1 VTLTGGVH
9 PVLLLHGQPGNPGD
23 WDRVVAE
30 IGSRARV
37 LAIARPGWEPG
48 TAPVDLEG
56 NATAALSALDQAG
69 VTRAVAVGH
78 SLGAGVAAWLAAR
91 APERVAALILAA
103 PAADTRSLTA
113 VDRLLAAPVVGDLLS
128 AAFLAG
134 AGGAV
139 AAPGVRRAIA
149 ARLGVDAGYLRAS
162 GAMLRRRDTWRSFVA
177 EQRMLV
183 RDLPVL
189 ERRLKDISARTT
201 VVAGT
206 DDHIVPISSARAV
219 AQQIRHAQL
228 VELAGAHHLLHQQR
242 PGELAELIVGAAT
255 E

>member
-1 VTLTGGVH
+1 
-9 PVLLLHGQPGNPGD
+9 
-23 WDRVVAE
+23 
-30 IGSRARV
+30 
-37 LAIARPGWEPG
+37 
-48 TAPVDLEG
+48 
-56 NATAALSALDQAG
+56 
-69 VTRAVAVGH
+69 
-78 SLGAGVAAWLAAR
+78 
-91 APERVAALILAA
+91 
-103 PAADTRSLTA
+103 
-113 VDRLLAAPVVGDLLS
+113 
-128 AAFLAG
+128 
-134 AGGAV
+134 
-139 AAPGVRRAIA
+139 
-149 ARLGVDAGYLRAS
+149 
-162 GAMLRRRDTWRSFVA
+162 
-177 EQRMLV
+177 MLV